1 MIIDTDR
8 KSVQLQPEN
17 SIIVDKWKGDVDDRT
32 LWELVPL
39 LQSES
44 DAIIDRGSPLMITH
58 YELCVSTPAESCS
71 VNLSTVLIWGV
82 PNDY

>member
-44 DAIIDRGSPLMITH
+44 DAIIDRGSPK
-58 YELCVSTPAESCS
+58 
-71 VNLSTVLIWGV
+71 
-82 PNDY
+82 DYA